1 MTLWDPENNYAEAR
15 RGRKRR
21 GLGPEGLARI
31 REDLKEFKEPLY
43 DEVDEGPPEEP
54 PEEESGP
61 ERPRLPP
68 PEYISNILQAEW
80 PSGTDT
86 DESRF
91 RVLRPDKDSKFYGQG
106 SSRSTRVHA
115 IQWIPTDIDEYGR
128 VTGDIFVAFARPS
141 KSVGSSLFLYASHD
155 VETWDSFKSSG
166 SLGVSVKSLL
176 GTAISKKEMDEKEIE
191 NYKRLHPIHSSWIF
205 DSKEMIKWTAIRPG
219 NSIEGEIPFKSLK
232 EFEAS
237 LASSEAL
244 KKRLDELKRGRT

>member
-31 REDLKEFKEPLY
+31 REDLKEFKETLPE
-43 DEVDEGPPEEP
+43 EVDEGPPEEP
-54 PEEESGP
+54 PEEEESGP

-68 PEYISNILQAEW
+68 PEYISNILQADW
-80 PSGTDT
+80 PAGSDP

-91 RVLRPDKDSKFYGQG
+91 QVLRPDKDKRFYKQG
-106 SSRSTRVHA
+106 STKSTRVHA
-115 IQWIPTDIDEYGR
+115 MQWIPTDIDEYGI

-155 VETWDSFKSSG
+155 ADTWNSFKISE
-166 SLGVSVKSLL
+166 SLGEAVRSL
-176 GTAISKKEMDEKEIE
+176 GTAISKKEMDEEEIE
-191 NYKRLHPIHSSWIF
+191 NYKKLHPMHSSWIF
-205 DSKEMIKWTAIRPG
+205 DPKEMIKWTTIRPN
-219 NSIEGEIPFKSLK
+219 NSIAGEERFKSLK
-232 EFEAS
+232 EFEES
-237 LASSEAL
+237 LTSSEAL